1 MDGTR
6 FAYCL
11 TEEHSLSSAY
21 FPQRTN
27 VPVAMFT
34 HIAKPA
40 SVFAI
45 QVFMEQ
51 VSVANAT
58 ERGVSILR
66 SANN

>member
-1 MDGTR
+1 M
-6 FAYCL
+6 
-11 TEEHSLSSAY
+11 
-21 FPQRTN
+21 
-27 VPVAMFT
+27 PVAMFT